1 MLNDS
6 MVEGGEGSQK
16 LDMADSLTFHLLSST
31 WFCRRKPSSIW
42 FYLDLSQSLPLPLL
56 DSSLIFFL
64 HSSHHPSWLSLLL
77 PYFDLF
83 SPPPHTSHPSP
94 PPSLLPLTHIIYLPF
109 LPLPI
114 SPSLTS
120 CSPACQTAI
129 INGETIVP
137 LALGS
142 HLHWLA

>member
-1 MLNDS
+1 MTAWWR
-6 MVEGGEGSQK
+6 EGK
-16 LDMADSLTFHLLSST
+16 AAKSLTWLIVWHSTFYQAPGFVVESLPPYGFIWICLNHSPFLSLILLSYFS
-31 WFCRRKPSSIW
+31 CIPPIIH
-42 FYLDLSQSLPLPLL
+42 LDFRF
-56 DSSLIFFL
+56 SSLILTCF
-64 HSSHHPSWLSLLL
+64 H
-77 PYFDLF
+77 
-83 SPPPHTSHPSP
+83 PPHTSHPSP